1 MIILFHMQIWIV
13 LIMACVAVT
22 HAMPRARGR
31 GRGKPTHDVHEP
43 KDASCSFEAW
53 DAAYKKGKRAKRSH
67 EPKDASCKKSY
78 MDMET
83 RSVFSRYLLESWG
96 FGLKSA
102 LVVQKEAAMAVA
114 DGAEH
119 NDLIMLAKL
128 GCASHDDDVGPLMCV
143 AHTCLCT
150 SMLAHYVSCTWPYL
164 SRLQGYMVPKQPSNV
179 NRDLMRRVGDMF
191 QGVTH
196 DIPVSSFPMPML
208 ISKGPKE
215 GQRSSDISRHIN
227 SSSKCKKN
235 Y

>member
-1 MIILFHMQIWIV
+1 MILLFHMQIWIV

-22 HAMPRARGR
+22 HARPRARGR

-43 KDASCSFEAW
+43 KDALGSFEAW

-114 DGAEH
+114 DGADH
-119 NDLIMLAKL
+119 KDLIMLAKL
-128 GCASHDDDVGPLMCV
+128 GCASHDNDVGPLMCV

-150 SMLAHYVSCTWPYL
+150 SMLAHYVSCTQRMHGW
-164 SRLQGYMVPKQPSNV
+164 SN
-179 NRDLMRRVGDMF
+179 
-191 QGVTH
+191 
-196 DIPVSSFPMPML
+196 
-208 ISKGPKE
+208 E
-215 GQRSSDISRHIN
+215 SDN
-227 SSSKCKKN
+227 SSWPC
-235 Y
+235 

>member
-1 MIILFHMQIWIV
+1 
-13 LIMACVAVT
+13 
-22 HAMPRARGR
+22 
-31 GRGKPTHDVHEP
+31 
-43 KDASCSFEAW
+43 
-53 DAAYKKGKRAKRSH
+53 
-67 EPKDASCKKSY
+67 

-83 RSVFSRYLLESWG
+83 RNVFSRYLLESWG

-114 DGAEH
+114 DGAEQE
-119 NDLIMLAKL
+119 DLIILAKL
-128 GCASHDDDVGPLMCV
+128 GHASHDDDVGPLMCV

-164 SRLQGYMVPKQPSNV
+164 SRLQGYMVPKHPGNV
-179 NRDLMRRVGDMF
+179 NRDLMRQVGVMF

-215 GQRSSDISRHIN
+215 GQRSSDVSRHIN

-235 Y
+235 H

>member
-1 MIILFHMQIWIV
+1 MVILFHMQIWIV

-22 HAMPRARGR
+22 HAMSRARGR
-31 GRGKPTHDVHEP
+31 GRGKPTHAVHEP
-43 KDASCSFEAW
+43 KDASCKNSFEAW
-53 DAAYKKGKRAKRSH
+53 DAAYKKRKVKRSH
-67 EPKDASCKKSY
+67 DARR
-78 MDMET
+78 DMET
-83 RSVFSRYLLESWG
+83 PSVLARYLLESWG

-114 DGAEH
+114 DGADH
-119 NDLIMLAKL
+119 KDLIMLAKL
-128 GCASHDDDVGPLMCV
+128 GCASHDNDVGPLMCV

-235 Y
+235 H

>member
-1 MIILFHMQIWIV
+1 MILLFHMQIWVV

-102 LVVQKEAAMAVA
+102 LVVQKAAR
-114 DGAEH
+114 DRELSGSKE
-119 NDLIMLAKL
+119 KL
-128 GCASHDDDVGPLMCV
+128 
-143 AHTCLCT
+143 
-150 SMLAHYVSCTWPYL
+150 
-164 SRLQGYMVPKQPSNV
+164 
-179 NRDLMRRVGDMF
+179 
-191 QGVTH
+191 
-196 DIPVSSFPMPML
+196 
-208 ISKGPKE
+208 
-215 GQRSSDISRHIN
+215 
-227 SSSKCKKN
+227 
-235 Y
+235 

>member
-1 MIILFHMQIWIV
+1 MILLFHMQIWIV

-43 KDASCSFEAW
+43 KDASCSFELW
-53 DAAYKKGKRAKRSH
+53 DREYKKGKRAKRSH

-83 RSVFSRYLLESWG
+83 RSVFARYLLESWG

-114 DGAEH
+114 DGAEQE
-119 NDLIMLAKL
+119 DLIMLAKL
-128 GCASHDDDVGPLMCV
+128 GHASHDDDVGPLMCV

-150 SMLAHYVSCTWPYL
+150 SMLAHYVSCTQRMHEWSNDSGNITWPYL
-164 SRLQGYMVPKQPSNV
+164 FRLQGCMVPSQPGNV
-179 NRDLMRRVGDMF
+179 TRDLMRRVC
-191 QGVTH
+191 
-196 DIPVSSFPMPML
+196 DIFKASCM
-208 ISKGPKE
+208 ISP
-215 GQRSSDISRHIN
+215 
-227 SSSKCKKN
+227 
-235 Y
+235 